1 MRVETGTLT
10 ADHEMPNWDLDEG
23 RGIRTCTY
31 RADFKE
37 EFNEAPALNISLSGL
52 DLTSVGSRVAVESDV
67 IAVDPAG
74 FEVKF
79 TTHQDQKVRSATVS
93 WMAVGD

>member
-10 ADHEMPNWDLDEG
+10 ADYEMPNWDLDEG

-31 RADFKE
+31 RADFE
-37 EFNEAPALNISLSGL
+37 DEFDEAPAVNISLSGL
-52 DLTSVGSRVAVESDV
+52 DLVSVGSRVAVQSDIV
-67 IAVDPAG
+67 AVDTAG

-79 TTHQDQKVRSATVS
+79 TTHHEQKVRSATVN

>member
-1 MRVETGTLT
+1 MRIETGTLT
-10 ADHEMPNWDLDEG
+10 ANQEMPNWDLDEG

-37 EFNEAPALNISLSGL
+37 KFDEVPSVNVSLSGL

-67 IAVDPAG
+67 VAVDPAG

-79 TTHQDQKVRSATVS
+79 TTHHDQKVRSAKVN